1 MNPAWWTVLGI
12 APTEDVRAV
21 KRAYASRLKEC
32 RPEDDPQGFARLRE
46 AYDAVLG
53 ALTNAAR
60 HTPRPLEAF
69 STSPPAPAATLPPR
83 LQPVRGD
90 AAEHA
95 EKPHTESKPMPV
107 PPHNNGGEYVEK
119 PPAPVRPV
127 PVSPRVVA
135 PSQPA
140 AIVRPLAA
148 SSGPHHPLPP
158 PIAQRTPRVDTK
170 IAGRSPYELAGVILE
185 EARRLDGGWSG
196 FAAWL
201 HNREEL
207 FSIDFKLATS
217 EAVLRRIAV
226 EGAPRRHEAID
237 VLSAFFAWDDHR
249 TAGQPAQRQ
258 ILVRQMQHRVAC
270 DDFAEWLDAAPHRYH
285 PTARTLRTVR
295 KFGDGKRAW
304 MMASPLLNRRRVL
317 QAFQA
322 VTPKFGEAVLAP
334 VLGDKTIKFWY
345 RALAPLPNRLQLTLT
360 APLAIVT
367 LILSV
372 ALWRLDLGDNAVLLS
387 VLMWVATLTAGAFL
401 FLDYL
406 GLGIRFWNGRC
417 LPVLRVRL
425 QTFAQTL
432 HLRNVPRQIWG
443 ATALVALGA
452 VGWWWPLSWP
462 DWPFYAFVAL
472 MSFGA
477 FKERRTLYG
486 CALATVGA
494 TVLFKLVFFS
504 GKVPFL
510 ALPATL
516 WGGRALHEWA
526 ARRIPRLHL
535 RAETMVLIVGMVV
548 GVLCLVLTGV
558 HVQPR

>member
-1 MNPAWWTVLGI
+1 MNPAWWAVLGI

-46 AYDAVLG
+46 AYDAVLD
-53 ALTNAAR
+53 ALTHAAK
-60 HTPRPLEAF
+60 HTSRPPAAF
-69 STSPPAPAATLPPR
+69 SAPAPAPAAAPPAS
-83 LQPVRGD
+83 LQPLRAD
-90 AAEHA
+90 AAAHA
-95 EKPHTESKPMPV
+95 EKPHADPKALPV
-107 PPHNNGGEYVEK
+107 PPRNHGGEYTEK
-119 PPAPVRPV
+119 PPAPIRPA

-135 PSQPA
+135 PSQPV

-148 SSGPHHPLPP
+148 SPSARRPLPP
-158 PIAQRTPRVDTK
+158 PISQRVSGVDTK
-170 IAGRSPYELAGVILE
+170 LAGRSPHELAGIILE
-185 EARRLDGGWSG
+185 EARRLDGRWSG

-201 HNREEL
+201 HNCEAL

-217 EAVLRRIAV
+217 EAVLKRIAA

-249 TAGQPAQRQ
+249 TVGQPALRQ
-258 ILVRQMQHRVAC
+258 VLVKQMQHRVAC
-270 DDFAEWLDAAPHRYH
+270 DDFAEWLDAAHHRRH

-295 KFGDGKRAW
+295 TFGDGKRAW
-304 MMASPLLNRRRVL
+304 LMASPLLNRRRVL

-322 VTPKFGEAVLAP
+322 VTPKFGEAALAP
-334 VLGDKTIKFWY
+334 VLGDKAIKFWY
-345 RALAPLPNRLQLTLT
+345 RALAPLPNTLQLTLT
-360 APLAIVT
+360 APLAVVT
-367 LILSV
+367 LILAV
-372 ALWRLDLGDNAVLLS
+372 ALWRLDPGDNAVLLP
-387 VLMWVATLTAGAFL
+387 VLMWAATLTAGAFL

-406 GLGIRFWNGRC
+406 GLGLRFWNGRC

-432 HLRNVPRQIWG
+432 HLQDVPRPIWG
-443 ATALVALGA
+443 AAALAALGA
-452 VGWWWPLSWP
+452 VGWWWPSSWP

-486 CALATVGA
+486 CALATIGA
-494 TVLFKLVFFS
+494 TVLFKLVLLS
-504 GKVPFL
+504 GKPPFL

-516 WGGRALHEWA
+516 WGGRALHTLLW
-526 ARRIPRLHL
+526 RRLPRV
-535 RAETMVLIVGMVV
+535 RIRPETMVLIVGMVI
-548 GVLCLVLTGV
+548 GVLCLVLAGV
-558 HVQPR
+558 YVQPR